1 MIDIPK
7 KKKVRTLCNRIDWT
21 GMQVLE
27 MANKLVALQIDA
39 KVNGLSVE
47 VLESIDELIIT
58 IKALLEQ
65 AKKLRG
71 LANDHTI
78 LYR

>member
-7 KKKVRTLCNRIDWT
+7 KKKARTLSNKVGWANIQLFNLC
-21 GMQVLE
+21 
-27 MANKLVALQIDA
+27 NKLVALQIDA

>member
-7 KKKVRTLCNRIDWT
+7 NKKVRSLCNRIDWS

-39 KVNGLSVE
+39 KVHGMSVE
-47 VLESIDELIIT
+47 MIQCIDDFIKNTKELMT
-58 IKALLEQ
+58 Q

>member
-39 KVNGLSVE
+39 KVHGMSVE
-47 VLESIDELIIT
+47 MIQSIDDFIKNTKELMT
-58 IKALLEQ
+58 Q

>member
-21 GMQVLE
+21 GLQVLE

-39 KVNGLSVE
+39 KVHGMSVE
-47 VLESIDELIIT
+47 MIASIDDFIKNTQELM
-58 IKALLEQ
+58 KQVARH
-65 AKKLRG
+65 KK
-71 LANDHTI
+71 
-78 LYR
+78 

>member
-21 GMQVLE
+21 GLQVLE
-27 MANKLVALQIDA
+27 LANKLVALQIDA
-39 KVNGLSVE
+39 KVHGMSVE
-47 VLESIDELIIT
+47 MIQSIDDFIKNTKELMT
-58 IKALLEQ
+58 Q

>member
-1 MIDIPK
+1 MIDIHK

-21 GMQVLE
+21 GLQVLE

-39 KVNGLSVE
+39 KVHGMSVE
-47 VLESIDELIIT
+47 MIQSIDDFIKNTKELMT
-58 IKALLEQ
+58 Q

>member
-7 KKKVRTLCNRIDWT
+7 KKKVRPLCNRIDWT
-21 GMQVLE
+21 GLQVLE

-39 KVNGLSVE
+39 KVHGMSVE
-47 VLESIDELIIT
+47 MIQSIDELIIT

>member
-21 GMQVLE
+21 GLQVLE

-39 KVNGLSVE
+39 KVHGMSVE
-47 VLESIDELIIT
+47 MIASIDDFIKNTKELMT
-58 IKALLEQ
+58 Q

>member
-39 KVNGLSVE
+39 KVHGMSVE
-47 VLESIDELIIT
+47 MIQSIDDFIKNTKELMT
-58 IKALLEQ
+58 Q

-71 LANDHTI
+71 LANDNTI

>member
-21 GMQVLE
+21 GLQVLE

-39 KVNGLSVE
+39 KVHGMSVE
-47 VLESIDELIIT
+47 MIQSIDDFIKNTQELMT
-58 IKALLEQ
+58 Q

>member
-21 GMQVLE
+21 GLQVLE

-39 KVNGLSVE
+39 KVHGMSVE
-47 VLESIDELIIT
+47 MIQSIDDFIKNTKELMT
-58 IKALLEQ
+58 Q

>member
-21 GMQVLE
+21 GLQVLE

-39 KVNGLSVE
+39 KVHGMSVE
-47 VLESIDELIIT
+47 MIQSIDDFIKNTKELMT
-58 IKALLEQ
+58 Q
-65 AKKLRG
+65 AKKLSG

>member
-21 GMQVLE
+21 GLQVLE

-39 KVNGLSVE
+39 KVHGMSVE
-47 VLESIDELIIT
+47 MIQSIDDFIQNTKELMT
-58 IKALLEQ
+58 Q

>member
-39 KVNGLSVE
+39 KVHGMSVE
-47 VLESIDELIIT
+47 MIQSIDDFIKNTQELMT
-58 IKALLEQ
+58 Q

>member
-39 KVNGLSVE
+39 KVHGMSVE
-47 VLESIDELIIT
+47 MIASIDDFIKNTKELMT
-58 IKALLEQ
+58 Q